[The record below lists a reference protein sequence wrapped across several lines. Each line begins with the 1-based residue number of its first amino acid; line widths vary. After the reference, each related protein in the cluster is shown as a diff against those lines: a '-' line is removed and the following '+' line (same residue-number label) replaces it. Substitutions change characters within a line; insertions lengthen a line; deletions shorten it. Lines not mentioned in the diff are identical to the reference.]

1 MNTKGLLFL
10 IIFRCSSFFTSNKSL
25 KFIGFPIRIFYR
37 ILVNYIL
44 GIDIHDE
51 TIIGNNFQVY
61 HGQGLIIHKDTVI
74 GNNVTVR
81 QNTTIGS
88 SNKEGKPP
96 IIGDFVD
103 IGANCVIIGNIK
115 IGNNSIIGA
124 GSVVVKDV
132 LENTTV
138 VGNPAREIKS

>member
-1 MNTKGLLFL
+1 MNTKGLFFLVLF
-10 IIFRCSSFFTSNKSL
+10 RTSSFFTQNKIL
-25 KFIGFPIRIFYR
+25 KLIGIPIRIFYK
-37 ILVNYIL
+37 IIINYIL

-61 HGQGLIIHKDTVI
+61 HGQGLIIHKDTII
-74 GNNVTVR
+74 GDNVTVR

-88 SNKEGKPP
+88 SSKEGKAPV
-96 IIGDFVD
+96 IGNFVN

-115 IGNNSIIGA
+115 IGDNSIIGA

-132 LENTTV
+132 FENTTV
-138 VGNPAREIKS
+138 VGNPARKI